1 MELRVPAVT
10 RPWCRQGHPSCSSG
24 GHPRGWGGSSGMPSG
39 RTWIRSASRVSRVP
53 TRPGLLECIER
64 YFAAAPLPDARI
76 EAVGALDVPV
86 GDPAWPYP
94 ARPRADGD
102 PVTADDVRAAVALQ
116 AEAGLPAALEWVPES
131 SPEAAG
137 AARAA
142 GLTVEELP
150 LLVAADPVEL
160 LLPAGVR
167 LYVVGAEDPRLPL
180 YQRVAATAF
189 AHPGGPADVTD
200 IALDT
205 SPEAR
210 RRTETL
216 RERIASGRTVMMV
229 AVEDGQPVAV
239 GSHQP
244 VGLDGAEVSEVVG
257 VATLPRLRGRGVG
270 AGVASALVAHATE
283 TADMVFLAAG
293 DDDVARVYE
302 RVGFARL
309 ATTAV
314 ADLRAGP

>member
-1 MELRVPAVT
+1 MK
-10 RPWCRQGHPSCSSG
+10 
-24 GHPRGWGGSSGMPSG
+24 
-39 RTWIRSASRVSRVP
+39 
-53 TRPGLLECIER
+53 TRPGLLDCIER

-76 EAVGALDVPV
+76 DDVGALDVPI

-94 ARPRADGD
+94 ARPRLGEG
-102 PVTADDVRAAVALQ
+102 PVTADDVRAAVARQ
-116 AEAGLPAALEWVPES
+116 AEAGLPAALEWVPER
-131 SPEAAG
+131 SPETAA

-150 LLVAADPVEL
+150 LLVAVDPVDV

-167 LYVVGAEDPRLPL
+167 LYVVGADDPQLPW

-189 AHPGGPADVTD
+189 SNPGGAAEVHDVP
-200 IALDT
+200 LDT
-205 SPEAR
+205 SAEAR
-210 RRTETL
+210 ARTEVL

-229 AVEDGQPVAV
+229 AVANGQPVAV

-244 VGLDGAEVSEVVG
+244 VDLDGTEVSEVVG

-270 AGVASALVAHATE
+270 AGIASALVAHATE

-309 ATTAV
+309 ATSAV
-314 ADLRAGP
+314 ADLRPAG